1 MRARWWRYGLAS
13 FTLGPHWLH
22 NRGLKKPEG
31 STHAGQG
38 KAGTQLSDS
47 QKTVMHFFFFFLGN
61 GKKIYPSSRDESIQ
75 VVTGG
80 FRILEG
86 VQMTTTTPQCGIY
99 LYLLRWFNELLN
111 LENRSSSESVMIITG
126 QRDWRTATEFLSL
139 SSLVC
144 LVRSKTAGL
153 DTL

>member
-1 MRARWWRYGLAS
+1 MMEVRFGFIHTWTSLATQQRPQKAWRVDS
-13 FTLGPHWLH
+13 CRPRKSRDPTVWL
-22 NRGLKKPEG
+22 PENCY
-31 STHAGQG
+31 A
-38 KAGTQLSDS
+38 L
-47 QKTVMHFFFFFLGN
+47 FFFFLGN